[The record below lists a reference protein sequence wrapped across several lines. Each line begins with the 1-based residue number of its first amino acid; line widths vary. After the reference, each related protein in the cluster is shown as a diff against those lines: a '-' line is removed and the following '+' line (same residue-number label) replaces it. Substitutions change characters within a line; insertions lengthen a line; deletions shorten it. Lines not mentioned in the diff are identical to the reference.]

1 MHAVTLKQIAE
12 FVQSLVKQNSLLKI
26 NNVYLYDSLQHI
38 LCRHSCI
45 LCRKIQSLTV
55 VCKYKLHKYA
65 NVLCITTLFKIDIN
79 FTINDFFPTS
89 QLIRKGGTTGKLS
102 KLD

>member
-1 MHAVTLKQIAE
+1 MYIYIIL
-12 FVQSLVKQNSLLKI
+12 SN
-26 NNVYLYDSLQHI
+26 I

-65 NVLCITTLFKIDIN
+65 NVLCITTLLKIDIN